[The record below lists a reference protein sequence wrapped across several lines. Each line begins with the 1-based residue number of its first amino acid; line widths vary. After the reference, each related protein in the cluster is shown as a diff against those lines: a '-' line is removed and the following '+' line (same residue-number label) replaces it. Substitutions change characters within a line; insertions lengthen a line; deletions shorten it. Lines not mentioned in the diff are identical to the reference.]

1 MDNDSIKR
9 NITLFRKQ
17 RKMTQLQMAELMEID
32 RTSYREIEKG
42 ATSLVSEK
50 LFRIAD
56 ILELSPERL
65 MLGPE
70 DGSPDVELHSETDNL
85 KDDLAKT
92 KAFYEDL
99 VGSLQQ
105 KLELLC
111 KINESQAQTIRSQF
125 EMIEM
130 LQRQN

>member
-9 NITLFRKQ
+9 NIALFRKQ

-50 LFRIAD
+50 LLRIAE
-56 ILELSPERL
+56 ILDLSPERL

-70 DGSPDVELHSETDNL
+70 DESPDVELHSETDNL

-105 KLELLC
+105 KLELLY
-111 KINESQAQTIRSQF
+111 KVNESQAQTIRSQL

-130 LQRQN
+130 LKRQN